1 MGALPP
7 WLGAEPANANPA
19 IANKVTTRSLH
30 PSSIRTSSKHGDFAG
45 RVQAEKGEVWRCTT
59 GPSTAR
65 ALDSRALHFFSAGPQ
80 RTLQPTFDNP
90 QPPPLLLAPIPAGH
104 GIEHREPSPASST
117 SPVAAMAATA
127 TPAPLDTAMELLN
140 YLHAPTVAFYYL
152 GASAVALLTVR
163 KAQPVTH
170 KRRRGVLLCALTL
183 LVAYMTEVLYYFSRS
198 LAEPTYHAPKPSAIR
213 CLGCIL
219 VWLPLSYSLGSA
231 KSLQWPSY
239 LGAFVLQFALE
250 TAIAALRFSSVPTE
264 HGQKHVPLL
273 LHGLRALAS
282 LLLLLDGF
290 LIILATRGEPSTD
303 EERQSLLRV
312 PAAAAPA
319 QPRYGAIVQDPRGDD
334 DDDDD
339 DDDEDDDDGEGPKPS
354 DADKE
359 LKELRAKRLEEE
371 GGWLGYLKG
380 FAVFLPYLFPTDDW
394 KVMGCLGI
402 RLLHMIQE
410 RFLNLLTPRQLGIIT
425 DKIRK
430 GDGVMPWKEIGLW
443 VLFSYVNSYAGLGI
457 IDGMANMV
465 ISNSAYRRITLLA
478 YEHVLGLSM
487 DFHTSKDSGE
497 VLKAVEQA
505 VSLNTL
511 IEMVLFDVCP
521 ILLDVAVSMYYV
533 THLFDAYMAF
543 IILFMGAAYI
553 ALGWYFTGLSQPK
566 RRDYVEKQRVE
577 SSTVNETVHNWQTV
591 AYFNRLAFEHQRYAA
606 NIASTIHA
614 QYAYYFRSMGGHAAQ
629 DMLTTFGFAACC
641 IFGISQIA
649 TGQKPVGN
657 LVTLIVYWQTMTQ
670 PLYVL
675 SYSYRHISSALIDA
689 ERLLQLLNTRPTVS
703 DEEGAQDVVV
713 HKGEVEFKN
722 VDFHYDERK
731 PILRDVSLHAGGGQ
745 TIAFVGETGGG
756 KSTLLKLLFRFYDVT
771 GGSISIDGQDLRS
784 ISQSSLRDALG
795 LVPQD
800 PVLFNQTIRQ
810 NIRYAKL
817 EATDAEIEDACRAAA
832 IHDDISGFPDG
843 YNAKVGERG
852 VRLSGG
858 QLQRIAIARVLLK
871 NPKIV
876 LLDEAT
882 SAIDSAI
889 EAQIQ
894 EAFRKL
900 SQGRTTFVIAHRL
913 STIVDADQILVI
925 EKGQILERGTHH
937 ALLERAG
944 KYSELWTKQTAGHSA
959 SKTESHANSSHDG
972 DDAPSVLVDV
982 TPDVGGSTTTGV
994 SSDLAGHEKATKRR

>member
-1 MGALPP
+1 M
-7 WLGAEPANANPA
+7 
-19 IANKVTTRSLH
+19 
-30 PSSIRTSSKHGDFAG
+30 
-45 RVQAEKGEVWRCTT
+45 
-59 GPSTAR
+59 
-65 ALDSRALHFFSAGPQ
+65 
-80 RTLQPTFDNP
+80 
-90 QPPPLLLAPIPAGH
+90 
-104 GIEHREPSPASST
+104 
-117 SPVAAMAATA
+117 AAMP
-127 TPAPLDTAMELLN
+127 TPAPLDSAMDLLK
-140 YLHAPTVAFYYL
+140 YMQAPTVASYYL
-152 GASAVALLTVR
+152 GASTFALLVLR
-163 KAQPVTH
+163 KSQPVTH
-170 KRRRGVLLCALTL
+170 KRRRGVLLGTLTL
-183 LVAYMTEVLYYFSRS
+183 LFAYIVEVLYYFSRS
-198 LAEPTYHAPKPSAIR
+198 LAEPRYNPPKPSAIC
-213 CLGCIL
+213 CLGSIL
-219 VWLPLSYSLGSA
+219 VWTPLSYSLATA
-231 KSLQWPSY
+231 KSLQWSSY

-250 TAIAALRFSSVPTE
+250 TTIFCLRFFAAPAEISPERIPFVV
-264 HGQKHVPLL
+264 HYV
-273 LHGLRALAS
+273 RALAS

-290 LIILATRGEPSTD
+290 IIGITKHGEQTTD
-303 EERQSLLRV
+303 EERQSLLEA
-312 PAAAAPA
+312 PAAGAPV
-319 QPRYGAIVQDPRGDD
+319 RTSYGAIPQDPFR
-334 DDDDD
+334 DDD
-339 DDDEDDDDGEGPKPS
+339 DDDESDDGDEGPGRS

-359 LKELRAKRLEEE
+359 LQALREKRLEEE

-394 KVMGCLGI
+394 WVMGCLGI

-425 DKIRK
+425 DKIRT
-430 GDGVMPWKEIGLW
+430 GDGVMPWKDIGLW
-443 VLFSYVNSYAGLGI
+443 VLFSYINSYAGLGI
-457 IDGMANMV
+457 IDGIANMV

-478 YEHVLGLSM
+478 YKHVLGLSM

-606 NIASTIHA
+606 NIISTINA

-641 IFGISQIA
+641 IFGISQIV

-657 LVTLIVYWQTMTQ
+657 LVTLIVYWHTMTQ

-675 SYSYRHISSALIDA
+675 SYSYRHISSSLIDA
-689 ERLLQLLNTRPTVS
+689 ERLLQLLNTKPAVS
-703 DEEGAQDVVV
+703 DQEDAKDVVV

-722 VDFHYDERK
+722 VHFHYDERK
-731 PILRDVSLHAGGGQ
+731 PIIRDVSLKAGGGQ

-756 KSTLLKLLFRFYDVT
+756 KSTMLKLLFRFYDVT
-771 GGSISIDGQDLRS
+771 GGSILIDGQDLRS
-784 ISQSSLRDALG
+784 ITQSSLRDALG

-882 SAIDSAI
+882 SAIDSGI

-894 EAFRKL
+894 DAFRKL

-913 STIVDADQILVI
+913 STIVEADQILVV
-925 EKGQILERGTHH
+925 EKGQIVERGTHYE
-937 ALLERAG
+937 LLRLGG
-944 KYSELWTKQTAGHSA
+944 KYNELWTKQTAGHSVSKPA
-959 SKTESHANSSHDG
+959 SPPSPARDG
-972 DDAPSVLVDV
+972 CEDSSVLINL
-982 TPDVGGSTTTGV
+982 TPDKGEAIATGV
-994 SSDLAGHEKATKRR
+994 SSSSTIAGQDKATKRH